1 MVGTLSVSNDLDF
14 VMTIL
19 NNDFDKVYK
28 VIVVDQDGEFPVP
41 LGGPVLGGSV
51 LLPPYEILSLFMDG
65 NRPAFMAAYF
75 DYLEANQHAREYI
88 CTIMA
93 SLYLGNQIIL
103 YVKSDL
109 VTEFPVQEV
118 LLSYLW
124 NRYYISPAMPGVPFM
139 VHNMD
144 MIIADCYR
152 LGVID
157 GWSYLSNYNG
167 PIGAN
172 NELNILMNE
181 FQPYMNPN
189 PSIKDVII
197 YFENLR
203 YSLRSSGRK
212 ELIIPMSRRRG

>member
-28 VIVVDQDGEFPVP
+28 VIVLDQDGEFPVP

-51 LLPPYEILSLFMDG
+51 LLPPYDILSMFMDG
-65 NRPAFMAAYF
+65 NAQGFRGKYYE
-75 DYLEANQHAREYI
+75 YLEFNPQAREYI
-88 CTIMA
+88 ATIMA

-103 YVKSDL
+103 YIKPDL

-118 LLSYLW
+118 ILNYLW
-124 NRYYISPAMPGVPFM
+124 NRYFISPAMPGVPFM

-144 MIIADCYR
+144 MIIAECYK

-157 GWSYLSNYNG
+157 GWTYLSNYNG
-167 PIGAN
+167 PIGVQ
-172 NELNILMNE
+172 NELAILMNE

-189 PSIKDVII
+189 PTAQDVVN
-197 YFENLR
+197 YFEGLR
-203 YSLRSSGRK
+203 YTLRSSGK
-212 ELIIPMSRRRG
+212 QELIMPITRKRG